1 MLNDEQDLYLKYDGL
16 LLVDVFEKLKN
27 NGLKNYGFCPSHY
40 LIALVLSFMTKFELK
55 PLYWTYYGIYLFF
68 EKGIQ
73 CETSYISKRYSQAND
88 KYLKS
93 SDWKQ

>member
-1 MLNDEQDLYLKYDGL
+1 MLNDEQDLYLKCDGL

-27 NGLKNYGFCPSHY
+27 NSLKNYGFCPSLY
-40 LIALVLSFMTKFELK
+40 LIAPVLSFMIKFELK
-55 PLYWTYYGIYLFF
+55 PLDWTYYSIYLFF
-68 EKGIQ
+68 EKGG
-73 CETSYISKRYSQAND
+73 TSYISKRYSQAND